1 MLQHGFLARRA
12 SFRLRFWSCW
22 DKDFFFK
29 GKGFLPRPGLPGLL
43 RPCTL
48 LYINIT
54 SAWAV
59 DREFVNI
66 YWAHLGPNFTQVGS
80 NWSRIG
86 SNWLPIWTPF
96 GPQGIPLAPLGP
108 HWEPDRFGDR
118 FGNLASSQ
126 VRCLRIRSAFL
137 ELTKGMTEMVARRA
151 PRSPPPHALGVR
163 MTVVT
168 QTPSNY
174 YTV

>member
-1 MLQHGFLARRA
+1 MECG
-12 SFRLRFWSCW
+12 SW
-22 DKDFFFK
+22 DIGGGVQVHMFIVLFAYLSPFH
-29 GKGFLPRPGLPGLL
+29 
-43 RPCTL
+43 
-48 LYINIT
+48 NIT
-54 SAWAV
+54 SAGAV

-137 ELTKGMTEMVARRA
+137 ELTTGNGGTTGDGEMVARGA
-151 PRSPPPHALGVR
+151 PRSPPPHAPGAR

-168 QTPSNY
+168 LTPSN
-174 YTV
+174 

>member
-1 MLQHGFLARRA
+1 MCTPDCPPNCSVMS
-12 SFRLRFWSCW
+12 SF
-22 DKDFFFK
+22 
-29 GKGFLPRPGLPGLL
+29 
-43 RPCTL
+43 
-48 LYINIT
+48 NIT

-137 ELTKGMTEMVARRA
+137 ELTAGTAGVTEVVARRA
-151 PRSPPPHALGVR
+151 ARSPPPHALGAR

-168 QTPSNY
+168 LTPSKYNIMHI
-174 YTV
+174 